1 MTAGERRG
9 RQDQTSIAETHLAFS
24 KENVRVNPGSLVRGN
39 IWVRMSLSLSCY
51 DSRPLAGRFGSRS
64 ERVGGSHGNVL
75 VFVFGDTRSRCAGRN
90 LV

>member
-51 DSRPLAGRFGSRS
+51 DSRSLAGRF